1 MGLHVWGLHLEQ
13 LWEHIRL
20 KFRQLSGWAL
30 SEAEQVEHVLWS
42 FLEQLRQGPCRAAEQ
57 FEGCYRCPVAVLHGI
72 TPRAGP
78 YP

>member
-30 SEAEQVEHVLWS
+30 SEAEQVEHVFCGHS
-42 FLEQLRQGPCRAAEQ
+42 SSN
-57 FEGCYRCPVAVLHGI
+57 
-72 TPRAGP
+72 
-78 YP
+78 